1 MEKRYITR
9 SVKRKLEENNNE
21 PSRYVI
27 WEGDDFNKKLK
38 YILKKANYGDVIDYL
53 TNNQLGV
60 QLLKVIKDKDGS
72 KTIKQIGD
80 IYGNFDDPNH
90 PDNI

>member
-1 MEKRYITR
+1 MEKKYITR
-9 SVKRKLEENNNE
+9 SVKRKLEENNNKQN
-21 PSRYVI
+21 RYVI
-27 WEGDDFNKKLK
+27 WEGENFNVKLEN
-38 YILKKANYGDVIDYL
+38 ILKKANYGDIIDYL

-60 QLLKVIKDKDGS
+60 QLFEVTKNDKGL

-90 PDNI
+90 PDLI